1 MDTQHQKA
9 TKDHSTSPSG
19 LGTFFSGE
27 IEVLCVS
34 ASVGDPNAISDAID
48 SYRAV
53 EPRVIAH
60 LNKSGAVL
68 FRGFAITDAPTL
80 RRFASETSDGLWGYV
95 NGNSP
100 RTKLGDGIYTA
111 SEYPPHLPISLHNE
125 LSYSATWPGRIYF
138 SCPQPAAVGGM
149 ACMADSRTIFDC
161 MPESVIDLFEEHGG
175 VRYVRV
181 LPGSP
186 GFGATWQQTFDT
198 EDLSE
203 VRRFC
208 QENENLLEILD
219 NGYIRVS
226 NVTPAYRVDPESGRR
241 IWFNQADQFHPSGLP
256 ADTYEALLDIYDGNE
271 TLFPQNAS
279 FGDGTAFPLELLA
292 DIRSIQESC
301 QRTFPWEAND
311 VLILNN
317 SLVAHGRLPFEG
329 PRQLYVALT
338 R

>member
-1 MDTQHQKA
+1 MDSHHQKA
-9 TKDHSTSPSG
+9 TKDHSTSPFG
-19 LGTFFSGE
+19 LGTFSSGE

-34 ASVGDPNAISDAID
+34 ASVGNPNTISDAIA
-48 SYRAV
+48 SYHEV
-53 EPRVIAH
+53 EARVIAH
-60 LNKSGAVL
+60 LNKSGAIL
-68 FRGFAITDAPTL
+68 FRGFSMTDAPTL

-149 ACMADSRTIFDC
+149 ACMADSRTIFEC
-161 MPESVIDLFEEHGG
+161 MPEKVIDLFEKHGG

-219 NGYIRVS
+219 GGYIRVS
-226 NVTPAYRVDPESGRR
+226 NVT
-241 IWFNQADQFHPSGLP
+241 
-256 ADTYEALLDIYDGNE
+256 
-271 TLFPQNAS
+271 
-279 FGDGTAFPLELLA
+279 
-292 DIRSIQESC
+292 
-301 QRTFPWEAND
+301 
-311 VLILNN
+311 
-317 SLVAHGRLPFEG
+317 
-329 PRQLYVALT
+329 
-338 R
+338 